1 MREQREIIY
10 AERYDVITAERDLE
24 PEIKAMIK
32 RTINRTVDGHNRN
45 DQEEALKGILNFA
58 RQALV
63 PENAI
68 SLEDLREV
76 GEVTK
81 RSVNYDAIKVYLN
94 ELAMMFMIVKSRNCV
109 QRKLSVNSKSLD
121 FDGC

>member
-1 MREQREIIY
+1 
-10 AERYDVITAERDLE
+10 
-24 PEIKAMIK
+24 
-32 RTINRTVDGHNRN
+32 RN

-68 SLEDLREV
+68 SLEDLQEV

-81 RSVNYDAIKVYLN
+81 RSVNYDAIKVYLT
-94 ELAMMFMIVKSRNCV
+94 ELADDVYNRQIK
-109 QRKLSVNSKSLD
+109 KLRSEEAIREFQKVLILMVVDNKWTD
-121 FDGC
+121 HID